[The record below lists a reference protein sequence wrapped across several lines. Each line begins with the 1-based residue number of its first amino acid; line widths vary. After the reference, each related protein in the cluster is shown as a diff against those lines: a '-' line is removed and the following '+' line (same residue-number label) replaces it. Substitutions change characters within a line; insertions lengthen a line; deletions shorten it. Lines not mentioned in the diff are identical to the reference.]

1 MKQIEFG
8 YDMSMNPTGSHE
20 GIGIAPGLM
29 LTSADYYGV
38 VSYDGNEHVVVKVTE
53 DKYDKYPQLL
63 DKFVVIDSAY
73 DLYADGS
80 GVLFLDQDQSVT
92 SRQIEERINS
102 DELKG
107 KITNIG
113 DVINYC
119 GGGLAPAPIKYKL
132 LEVYEEMPVVS
143 TAIRHSVFEAKRD
156 VIKNC
161 HKSISDMQT
170 ELSNDYTR

>member
-1 MKQIEFG
+1 MRKIDFG

-20 GIGIAPGLM
+20 GIGLAPGLM

-38 VSYDGNEHVVVKVTE
+38 VSYDGNEHVVVKVSE
-53 DKYDKYPQLL
+53 DKFNHYPHLL
-63 DKFVVIDSAY
+63 GKFVVIDSAY

-80 GVLFLDQDQSVT
+80 GTLFLDQDQSVT

-102 DELKG
+102 DEVKG

-119 GGGLAPAPIKYKL
+119 GGGLVPAPIKYKL
-132 LEVYEEMPVVS
+132 LEVYEGMPVVS

-156 VIKNC
+156 AIKGC